1 MADKKDYYDTLGLNR
16 QASDTEIKK
25 AYKKLAMKHHPDRNS
40 GNAESTETFKEVKK
54 AYDVLSDPQ
63 KKSMYDQFGHA
74 GVDQAMGGGPG
85 GAGAGDFG
93 DAFGDIFGDI
103 FGGGR
108 SNNRSNV
115 YRGADLRFNM
125 EISLEEA
132 AKGTDTQI
140 KIPVMV
146 LCKSCDG
153 SGAKK
158 GSQPVECTT
167 CNGTGQV
174 RMQQGFFSIQQECPD
189 CHGVGKI
196 IKDPCPDCHG
206 AGRVKETKTLSVK
219 IPVGVD
225 DGDRIRLSGEGE
237 AGTNGGPTGDLYV
250 VINLKQHQIFERDG
264 ANLHCEMPISF
275 STAALGGV
283 LEVPTLDGS
292 AKIKIPAGTQTG
304 AAFSLKGKGI
314 KPVRESQV
322 GNLHCHVVI
331 ETPVKLTERQKK
343 ILEELELMNQ
353 ADRSKHSPRSKTWL
367 DGVKDFFE

>member
-1 MADKKDYYDTLGLNR
+1 MADKKDYYETLGLNK
-16 QASDTEIKK
+16 QASDAEIKK

-40 GNAESTETFKEVKK
+40 GDPESTATFKEVKK
-54 AYDVLSDPQ
+54 AYDVLSDSE
-63 KKSMYDQFGHA
+63 KRTMYDQFGHA
-74 GVDQAMGGGPG
+74 GVDQNMGGGPG
-85 GAGAGDFG
+85 GPGAGNFAD
-93 DAFGDIFGDI
+93 FGDIFGDI

-108 SNNRSNV
+108 SSSRSNV
-115 YRGADLRFNM
+115 SRGADLRYNM
-125 EISLEEA
+125 EISLEQA

-146 LCKSCDG
+146 TCKSCDG

-189 CHGVGKI
+189 CNGVGKI
-196 IKDPCPDCHG
+196 IKDPCTDCHG
-206 AGRVKETKTLSVK
+206 SGRVKETKTLSVK

-237 AGTNGGPTGDLYV
+237 AGINGGPTGDLYV
-250 VINLKQHQIFERDG
+250 VINLKEHQIFERDG

-275 STAALGGV
+275 STAALGGE

-304 AAFSLKGKGI
+304 ATFSLKGKGI

-367 DGVKDFFE
+367 DEVKDFFE

>member
-1 MADKKDYYDTLGLNR
+1 MADKKDYYETLGLNK
-16 QASDTEIKK
+16 QASDAEIKK

-40 GNAESTETFKEVKK
+40 GDPESTATFKEVKK
-54 AYDVLSDPQ
+54 AYDVLSDSE
-63 KKSMYDQFGHA
+63 KRTMYDQFGHA
-74 GVDQAMGGGPG
+74 GVDQSMGGGPG
-85 GAGAGDFG
+85 GPGAGNFAD
-93 DAFGDIFGDI
+93 FGDIFGDI

-108 SNNRSNV
+108 SSSRSNV
-115 YRGADLRFNM
+115 SRGADLRYNM
-125 EISLEEA
+125 EISLEQA

-140 KIPVMV
+140 KIPVMIT
-146 LCKSCDG
+146 CKSCDG

-189 CHGVGKI
+189 CNGVGKI

-206 AGRVKETKTLSVK
+206 SGRVKETKTLSVK

-237 AGTNGGPTGDLYV
+237 AGINGGPTGDLYV
-250 VINLKQHQIFERDG
+250 VINLKEHQIFERDG

-275 STAALGGV
+275 STAALGGE

-367 DGVKDFFE
+367 DEVKDFFE